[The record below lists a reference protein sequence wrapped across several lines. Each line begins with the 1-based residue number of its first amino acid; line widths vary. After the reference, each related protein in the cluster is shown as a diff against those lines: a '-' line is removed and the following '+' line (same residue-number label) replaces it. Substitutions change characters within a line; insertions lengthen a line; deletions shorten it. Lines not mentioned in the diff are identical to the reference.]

1 MGKPKDIET
10 SFCRFGG
17 CCCGQSA
24 DPGESGALSRRA
36 FLAAAGTAAAGAALP
51 GLQAAP
57 SSKPNSNA
65 RQQPIHVPLRV
76 QPVFNCEIYERKPAA
91 SWRVTGAIQDE
102 RELQEEEARI
112 RHDLAEMTA
121 SANFPLE
128 VRPVAT
134 VRSVNQATAI
144 AKGDFDVLV
153 IYAARRNLPV
163 LEALAAND
171 KWNLMFVRHQS
182 GPLYYMYIGAHTHF
196 LRKRRDDFGQPN
208 MGARDVVV
216 DDHGELLWRLRALYA
231 LKNLLGKRIVAV
243 GGPGGWGVDGAE
255 APKRA
260 QDLWKLDIRTVS
272 YPELGERIQ
281 KARQNQA
288 LVDRCRGQ
296 AEKYLKQQG
305 VSLETTREFV
315 DRAFLLTEVF
325 RDLLGEAQTDAITI
339 NACMSTIM
347 PISETTAC
355 LPLSLLN
362 DEGYLA
368 FCESDFVVIP
378 AGILLHYISGTPV
391 FFGNPSLP
399 HRGTVTMSHCTAP
412 ARMDGKRPEP
422 TRIVTHYESDFGAA
436 PKVDMKK
443 GQRITVINAD
453 FSNQRWL
460 GFEAEIL
467 DTPFYPICRTQLDLL
482 ILGDWERLLDEV
494 KGFHWIAAYGS
505 HLRETGY
512 AMKKA
517 GVGWLAVT

>member
-1 MGKPKDIET
+1 MGKPKTAKT
-10 SFCRFGG
+10 SQFGG
-17 CCCGQSA
+17 CCCSGPA
-24 DPGESGALSRRA
+24 EIGENGAFSRRT
-36 FLAAAGTAAAGAALP
+36 FLAAAGTAAAGAVLH
-51 GLQAAP
+51 AAAASRP
-57 SSKPNSNA
+57 SSIS
-65 RQQPIHVPLRV
+65 RQPPIRLPLRV
-76 QPVFNCEIYERKPAA
+76 QPIFNCEIYQRKPAA

-112 RHDLAEMTA
+112 RRDLGEMAA

-128 VRPVAT
+128 LRPLVT
-134 VRSVNQATAI
+134 VRDVEQATAV

-196 LRKRRDDFGQPN
+196 LRKRRDDFGQAN
-208 MGARDVVV
+208 MDAHDIVV

-231 LKNLLGKRIVAV
+231 LKNLRGKRIVAV
-243 GGPGGWGVDGAE
+243 GGPGGWGAEGAE
-255 APKRA
+255 APERA
-260 QDLWKLDIRTVS
+260 RELWELDIRTVS

-281 KARQNQA
+281 KARQNQT
-288 LVDRCRGQ
+288 LVDRCRDQ
-296 AEKYLKQQG
+296 AGKYLKQRG
-305 VSLETTREFV
+305 MSLETTREFV

-325 RDLLGEAQTDAITI
+325 RDLLDEAQTDAITI

-399 HRGTVTMSHCTAP
+399 HRGIVTVSHCTAP
-412 ARMDGKRPEP
+412 ARMDGKRLEP

-443 GQRITVINAD
+443 GQRISVINAD
-453 FSNQRWL
+453 FTSKRWL

-467 DTPFYPICRTQLDLL
+467 DTPFYPICRTQLNLQ

-494 KGFHWIAAYGS
+494 KGFHWMATYGS

-517 GVGWLAVT
+517 GIDWLAVT

>member
-1 MGKPKDIET
+1 MGKPRTSET
-10 SFCRFGG
+10 SFCRLDG
-17 CCCGQSA
+17 CCCGRPA
-24 DPGESGALSRRA
+24 NLAESEALSRRT
-36 FLAAAGTAAAGAALP
+36 FLTAAGMAAAGAAMP
-51 GLQAAP
+51 ALQAAA

-76 QPVFNCEIYERKPAA
+76 QPVFNCEIYQRKPAT

-112 RHDLAEMTA
+112 RRDLAEMTA

-128 VRPVAT
+128 VRPLVT
-134 VRSVNQATAI
+134 VRSVDQATAI

-208 MGARDVVV
+208 MDAHDIVV

-243 GGPGGWGVDGAE
+243 GGPGGWGADGAE

-272 YPELGERIQ
+272 YPEIGERIQ

-305 VSLETTREFV
+305 VSLETTRGFV

-325 RDLLGEAQTDAITI
+325 RDLLDEAQTDAITI

-399 HRGTVTMSHCTAP
+399 HRGTVTVSHCTAP
-412 ARMDGKRPEP
+412 ARMDGKQPEP

-453 FSNQRWL
+453 FDSRRWL
-460 GFEAEIL
+460 GFEAEIV
-467 DTPFYPICRTQLDLL
+467 DTPFYPICRTQLDLR

-494 KGFHWIAAYGS
+494 KGFHWMAAYGS

-517 GVGWLAVT
+517 GIGWLAVT

>member
-1 MGKPKDIET
+1 MGKPKTTET
-10 SFCRFGG
+10 SFGWFDG
-17 CCCGQSA
+17 CCCGRPA
-24 DPGESGALSRRA
+24 DPGESGAFTRRT
-36 FLAAAGTAAAGAALP
+36 FLAVASTAAAGAALP
-51 GLQAAP
+51 ALQAAP
-57 SSKPNSNA
+57 ASRPSSTA
-65 RQQPIHVPLRV
+65 HQPPIRVPLTV
-76 QPVFNCEIYERKPAA
+76 QPVFNCEIYERKPAT

-102 RELQEEEARI
+102 RELREEETRI
-112 RHDLAEMTA
+112 RSDLAGMVA
-121 SANFPLE
+121 SADFPLE
-128 VRPVAT
+128 VRELIT
-134 VRSVNQATAI
+134 VRGVDQATAV

-163 LEALAAND
+163 LEALTAND

-196 LRKRRDDFGQPN
+196 LRKRRDEFGQPN
-208 MGARDVVV
+208 MDARDIVV
-216 DDHGELLWRLRALYA
+216 DDHGELLWRLRAFYA

-243 GGPGGWGVDGAE
+243 GGPGGWGADGAE
-255 APKRA
+255 APQRA

-272 YPELGERIQ
+272 YPQLGERIQ
-281 KARQNQA
+281 KARQNQS
-288 LVDRCRGQ
+288 LVNRCRGA
-296 AEKYLKQQG
+296 AEQYLTQQG
-305 VSLETTREFV
+305 VSLETNREFV

-325 RDLLGEAQTDAITI
+325 RDLLDEAEADAITI

-378 AGILLHYISGTPV
+378 AGILLHYVSGTPV
-391 FFGNPSLP
+391 FLGNPSLP
-399 HRGTVTMSHCTAP
+399 HRGIVTVSHCTAP
-412 ARMDGKRPEP
+412 ARMDGTRREP
-422 TRIVTHYESDFGAA
+422 TRLVTHYESDYGAA

-443 GQRITVINAD
+443 GQRLTIVDAD
-453 FSNQRWL
+453 FGSRRWL

-467 DTPFYPICRTQLDLL
+467 DTPFYPICRTQLDLH

-494 KGFHWIAAYGS
+494 RGFHWIAAYGS

-512 AMKKA
+512 ALKKA
-517 GVGWLAVT
+517 GIGWLAVT

>member
-1 MGKPKDIET
+1 MGKPKTTET
-10 SFCRFGG
+10 SFGWFDG
-17 CCCGQSA
+17 CCCGRPA
-24 DPGESGALSRRA
+24 DPGESGAFTRRT
-36 FLAAAGTAAAGAALP
+36 FLAVASTAAAGAALP
-51 GLQAAP
+51 ALQAAP
-57 SSKPNSNA
+57 ASRPSSTA
-65 RQQPIHVPLRV
+65 HQPPIRVPLTV
-76 QPVFNCEIYERKPAA
+76 QPVFNCEIYERKPAT

-102 RELQEEEARI
+102 RELREEETRI
-112 RHDLAEMTA
+112 RSDLAGMVA
-121 SANFPLE
+121 SADFPLE
-128 VRPVAT
+128 VRELIT
-134 VRSVNQATAI
+134 VRGVDQATAV

-153 IYAARRNLPV
+153 IYAARRSLPV
-163 LEALAAND
+163 LEALATND

-196 LRKRRDDFGQPN
+196 LRKRRDEFGQPN
-208 MGARDVVV
+208 MDARDIVV
-216 DDHGELLWRLRALYA
+216 DDHGELLWRLRAFYA

-243 GGPGGWGVDGAE
+243 GGPGGWGADGAE
-255 APKRA
+255 APQRA

-281 KARQNQA
+281 KARQNQS
-288 LVDRCRGQ
+288 LVNRCRGA
-296 AEKYLKQQG
+296 AEQYLTQQG
-305 VSLETTREFV
+305 VSLETNREFV
-315 DRAFLLTEVF
+315 DRAFLLTEVL
-325 RDLLGEAQTDAITI
+325 RDLLDEAEADAITI

-378 AGILLHYISGTPV
+378 AGILLHYVSGTPV
-391 FFGNPSLP
+391 FLGNPSLP
-399 HRGTVTMSHCTAP
+399 HRGIVTVSHCTAP
-412 ARMDGKRPEP
+412 ARMDGTRREP
-422 TRIVTHYESDFGAA
+422 TRLVTHYESDYGAA

-443 GQRITVINAD
+443 GQRLTIVDAD
-453 FSNQRWL
+453 FGSRRWL

-467 DTPFYPICRTQLDLL
+467 DTPFYPICRTQLDLH

-494 KGFHWIAAYGS
+494 RGFHWIAAYGS

-517 GVGWLAVT
+517 GIGWLAVT